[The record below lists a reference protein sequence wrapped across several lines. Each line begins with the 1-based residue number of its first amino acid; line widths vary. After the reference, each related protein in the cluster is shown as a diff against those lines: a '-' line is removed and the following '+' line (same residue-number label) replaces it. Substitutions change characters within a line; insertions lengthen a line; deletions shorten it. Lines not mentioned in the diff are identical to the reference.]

1 MRSAFR
7 VIRTVREKHACTQCD
22 AIVQAPAPSRPIER
36 GIAGPGLLARVLTSK
51 YAEHT
56 PLYRQSEI
64 YGRQGVELSRSLL
77 SGWVDACCRQLSPL
91 EEALH
96 GYVLTDGKL
105 HADDTPVPV
114 LLPGNKKTKT
124 GRLWTYVR
132 DDRNAGSTLA
142 PAVWFAY
149 SPDRKGIHPQ
159 THLAGFSGVLQ
170 ADAYAGFNELYRDG
184 RITEAACWAHAR
196 RKIHD
201 VHVRT
206 PSALTEEALKRIG
219 ELYAIE
225 AEIRGMTAEQ
235 RLAERQLKTKPLL
248 KSLESWLREKMKTLS
263 RHSELAKA
271 FAYALNQWPALTYY
285 ADDGWAEADNNIAE
299 NALRMVS
306 LGRKN
311 SYSINDNTNSYVN
324 SGKARLHGVEFAGT
338 LPLWSE
344 DVTLSLNYTWTRS
357 EQRDGD
363 NKGAPLSYTPEHMV
377 NAKLNWQITEEV
389 ASWLGARYRGK
400 TPRFTQNYSSL
411 SAVQK
416 KVYDEKGEYL
426 KAWTV
431 VDAGLSWK
439 MTDALTL
446 NAAVNNLL
454 NKDYSDVSLYS
465 AGKSTLYAGDY
476 FQTGSSTTGYVIPER
491 NYWMS
496 LNYQF

>member
-1 MRSAFR
+1 CRR
-7 VIRTVREKHACTQCD
+7 CD
-22 AIVQAPAPSRPIER
+22 RIVQAPAPSRPIER

-77 SGWVDACCRQLSPL
+77 SGWVDACCRLLSPL
-91 EEALH
+91 EEALRS
-96 GYVLTDGKL
+96 YVLTDGKL

-132 DDRNAGSTLA
+132 DDRNAGSALA

-206 PSALTEEALKRIG
+206 PSDLTEEALKRIG

-225 AEIRGMTAEQ
+225 ADMRGKSAE
-235 RLAERQLKTKPLL
+235 ERQAVRQQKALPLL
-248 KSLESWLREKMKTLS
+248 ASLEGWLREKQKTLS

-271 FAYALNQWPALTYY
+271 FAYALNQWPALTRY
-285 ADDGWAEADNNIAE
+285 AEDGWVEVDNNIAE
-299 NALRMVS
+299 NALRLVS

-311 SYSINDNTNSYVN
+311 WLFFGSDHGGERGALVYSLIGTCKLNGVDPECYLHYVLDVIADWSVN
-324 SGKARLHGVEFAGT
+324 RVGDLLPWRVT
-338 LPLWSE
+338 LP
-344 DVTLSLNYTWTRS
+344 
-357 EQRDGD
+357 
-363 NKGAPLSYTPEHMV
+363 A
-377 NAKLNWQITEEV
+377 
-389 ASWLGARYRGK
+389 
-400 TPRFTQNYSSL
+400 
-411 SAVQK
+411 
-416 KVYDEKGEYL
+416 
-426 KAWTV
+426 
-431 VDAGLSWK
+431 
-439 MTDALTL
+439 
-446 NAAVNNLL
+446 
-454 NKDYSDVSLYS
+454 
-465 AGKSTLYAGDY
+465 
-476 FQTGSSTTGYVIPER
+476 
-491 NYWMS
+491 
-496 LNYQF
+496 

>member
-1 MRSAFR
+1 
-7 VIRTVREKHACTQCD
+7 
-22 AIVQAPAPSRPIER
+22 
-36 GIAGPGLLARVLTSK
+36 
-51 YAEHT
+51 
-56 PLYRQSEI
+56 I

-124 GRLWTYVR
+124 GRLWTCVR

-311 SYSINDNTNSYVN
+311 YLFFGSDHGGERGALLYSLIGTCKLNGVDPF
-324 SGKARLHGVEFAGT
+324 LIMHGSKDT
-338 LPLWSE
+338 LVSP
-344 DVTLSLNYTWTRS
+344 
-357 EQRDGD
+357 EQSAKLFRMLKKNGD
-363 NKGAPLSYTPEHMV
+363 NAEYVLVEGAEHGDKTWYQPIIINRVVEWFTKNLGAP
-377 NAKLNWQITEEV
+377 I
-389 ASWLGARYRGK
+389 K
-400 TPRFTQNYSSL
+400 TAPQQQN
-411 SAVQK
+411 
-416 KVYDEKGEYL
+416 
-426 KAWTV
+426 
-431 VDAGLSWK
+431 
-439 MTDALTL
+439 
-446 NAAVNNLL
+446 
-454 NKDYSDVSLYS
+454 
-465 AGKSTLYAGDY
+465 
-476 FQTGSSTTGYVIPER
+476 P
-491 NYWMS
+491 
-496 LNYQF
+496 